1 MIVWFPPKKPVM
13 SWPPLRYMEEKDA
26 FWSNTSFASTS
37 KASKLQA
44 LQLFLVKPNRQ
55 HVQPAH
61 HTDSVPPLP
70 KASRVITS
78 ESNHP
83 YHAKLDEF
91 NGHWV
96 IIILPVPTW
105 PTQTMH
111 HKGEI
116 PPKVTIA
123 IVWATLDPPK
133 KSVALRVFR
142 VDIRGSAFWG
152 SATIFF
158 QSSHH
163 RWVQWFQRTQPS
175 RHTHDTTNCR
185 NSCSTFCLGK
195 WFEQKKRCQRLTCAF
210 HILPNLE
217 SLSAAIWTP
226 FEGSKEFR
234 DLRRWLGFWWLTPH
248 LSPVLHQAQDFG
260 FLAQR
265 VSKNPVKG
273 CSFHQNVPIFC
284 QSFTKGMLFTT
295 NIKEYIT
302 KIDSGRSCLFFLHL
316 WNYLEI
322 FKVGSFF
329 FLGRP

>member
-1 MIVWFPPKKPVM
+1 M
-13 SWPPLRYMEEKDA
+13 L

-70 KASRVITS
+70 KASRETPV
-78 ESNHP
+78 NP
-83 YHAKLDEF
+83 
-91 NGHWV
+91 
-96 IIILPVPTW
+96 IILTTPNLTNSMVIESLLYYQYQHDQPKPCTIRG
-105 PTQTMH
+105 
-111 HKGEI
+111 KS
-116 PPKVTIA
+116 PPKLPLRSFEPPS
-123 IVWATLDPPK
+123 TLQFL
-133 KSVALRVFR
+133 SVALRVFQ

-152 SATIFF
+152 SATIFSKVPITGGYSDF
-158 QSSHH
+158 KEPNH
-163 RWVQWFQRTQPS
+163 RPFAQDILMTLQIAAIFVVPFAS
-175 RHTHDTTNCR
+175 ENGL
-185 NSCSTFCLGK
+185 N
-195 WFEQKKRCQRLTCAF
+195 KKKTCQRLTCAF

-234 DLRRWLGFWWLTPH
+234 SLRRWLGFWWLTPH

-273 CSFHQNVPIFC
+273 FIF
-284 QSFTKGMLFTT
+284 SPL
-295 NIKEYIT
+295 
-302 KIDSGRSCLFFLHL
+302 L
-316 WNYLEI
+316 
-322 FKVGSFF
+322 
-329 FLGRP
+329 